1 MHVELVTRPEPRQKQ
16 STMGA
21 NGNASNSNAEQTDQ
35 KTKSLTFPGKV
46 VVFFLFPMLVGL
58 AGMLAV
64 YLDKSDPDRKLRIER
79 DFALPFSITLLLT
92 VVVGLQTNGFS
103 SKPQPLVRWPKV
115 RKQRRVRHVHVVK
128 GQDLSAVDV
137 DSEEKEL
144 EDKKND

>member
-1 MHVELVTRPEPRQKQ
+1 MR
-16 STMGA
+16 A
-21 NGNASNSNAEQTDQ
+21 NGDASNSNAEQTDQ
-35 KTKSLTFPGKV
+35 KNKSLTFPGKV